1 VHAGEMARRSG
12 GRWGAVVEVVLAAKG
27 MLATMAAVCEHV
39 LPLFGDGGGDGD
51 DVDDVASGDGCYV
64 RLFFLSFSWAL
75 ISCATYFAGRREPV
89 FPLTFV
95 RVDGGRLLACAR
107 VFVRPECAA

>member
-1 VHAGEMARRSG
+1 M
-12 GRWGAVVEVVLAAKG
+12 VLAAKG